1 MLLPQVLLLYVTGM
15 GKAFW
20 NGLKIA
26 FTEKEGISR
35 MELQMAVKAVS
46 FSGKIAI
53 ITAVISAVF
62 GVVAVLYTMTDLTTL
77 GPCISV
83 IALSMLYGQLLYISD
98 TTVKKHVTHILD
110 KTKCADREELA
121 DMVKGL

>member
-20 NGLKIA
+20 NGIKIA
-26 FTEKEGISR
+26 FTEKEGITR

-53 ITAVISAVF
+53 ITAVFKLRAA
-62 GVVAVLYTMTDLTTL
+62 GLTDREAEVVRLVSCGMSNRE
-77 GPCISV
+77 I
-83 IALSMLYGQLLYISD
+83 GQLLYISD